1 MEDGTEFNGK
11 LDFWDM
17 RYFTN
22 KVCKNESKFSCIS
35 QWKENQLSIII
46 YLIKSLNVSKL
57 QIEETRYAVD
67 KEKLKEYFPLEK
79 VTKGLLEIYQQLLGL
94 TFTKVNWRFI

>member
-1 MEDGTEFNGK
+1 MVNSTFGICDTS
-11 LDFWDM
+11 LI
-17 RYFTN
+17 RYVKM
-22 KVCKNESKFSCIS
+22 KVNFLVSENEKKI
-35 QWKENQLSIII
+35 SIII

-94 TFTKVNWRFI
+94 TFTKVN

>member
-1 MEDGTEFNGK
+1 MVNSTFGICDT
-11 LDFWDM
+11 LLI
-17 RYFTN
+17 RYVKINVNFLVSEM
-22 KVCKNESKFSCIS
+22 KRKY
-35 QWKENQLSIII
+35 QLSSIVYFII
-46 YLIKSLNVSKL
+46 SLNVSTL

-94 TFTKVNWRFI
+94 TFTKVNWHFI

>member
-1 MEDGTEFNGK
+1 MVNSTFGICDT
-11 LDFWDM
+11 LLI
-17 RYFTN
+17 RYVTV
-22 KVCKNESKFSCIS
+22 KVNFLVSENEKKI
-35 QWKENQLSIII
+35 SIII

>member
-1 MEDGTEFNGK
+1 MVNSTFGICDTLLIRYVKMKVNFLVSVNG
-11 LDFWDM
+11 
-17 RYFTN
+17 
-22 KVCKNESKFSCIS
+22 I
-35 QWKENQLSIII
+35 SIII

-94 TFTKVNWRFI
+94 TFTKVNWHFI

>member
-1 MEDGTEFNGK
+1 MKVNFFLYQLMK
-11 LDFWDM
+11 
-17 RYFTN
+17 RISSIVYF
-22 KVCKNESKFSCIS
+22 IM
-35 QWKENQLSIII
+35 
-46 YLIKSLNVSKL
+46 SLNVSTL

>member
-1 MEDGTEFNGK
+1 MKVKIFLVSVNEK
-11 LDFWDM
+11 KISSIV
-17 RYFTN
+17 YF
-22 KVCKNESKFSCIS
+22 
-35 QWKENQLSIII
+35 II
-46 YLIKSLNVSKL
+46 SLNVSTL

>member
-1 MEDGTEFNGK
+1 M
-11 LDFWDM
+11 
-17 RYFTN
+17 
-22 KVCKNESKFSCIS
+22 KVKIFLVSVNEKKI
-35 QWKENQLSIII
+35 NQLSSIVYFIM
-46 YLIKSLNVSKL
+46 SLNVSTL

>member
-1 MEDGTEFNGK
+1 M
-11 LDFWDM
+11 
-17 RYFTN
+17 
-22 KVCKNESKFSCIS
+22 KVKIFLVSVNEKKI
-35 QWKENQLSIII
+35 NQLSSIVYFII
-46 YLIKSLNVSKL
+46 SLNVSTL

>member
-1 MEDGTEFNGK
+1 M
-11 LDFWDM
+11 
-17 RYFTN
+17 
-22 KVCKNESKFSCIS
+22 KVKIFLVSVNEKNY
-35 QWKENQLSIII
+35 QLSSIVYFII
-46 YLIKSLNVSKL
+46 SLNVSTL

>member
-1 MEDGTEFNGK
+1 MEQSSTVNSTFGTCDT
-11 LDFWDM
+11 LLI
-17 RYFTN
+17 RYVKM
-22 KVCKNESKFSCIS
+22 KVKIFLVSVNEKKIS
-35 QWKENQLSIII
+35 SIVYFII
-46 YLIKSLNVSKL
+46 SLNVSTL

>member
-1 MEDGTEFNGK
+1 MVNSTFGICDT
-11 LDFWDM
+11 LLI
-17 RYFTN
+17 RYVKINVNFLVSEN
-22 KVCKNESKFSCIS
+22 
-35 QWKENQLSIII
+35 ENQLSSIVYFII
-46 YLIKSLNVSKL
+46 SLNVSTL

>member
-1 MEDGTEFNGK
+1 MEQSSTVNSTFGTCDT
-11 LDFWDM
+11 LLI
-17 RYFTN
+17 RYVKM
-22 KVCKNESKFSCIS
+22 KVKIFLVSVNEKKI
-35 QWKENQLSIII
+35 NQLSSIVYFII
-46 YLIKSLNVSKL
+46 SLNVSTL

>member
-1 MEDGTEFNGK
+1 MK
-11 LDFWDM
+11 
-17 RYFTN
+17 RKY
-22 KVCKNESKFSCIS
+22 
-35 QWKENQLSIII
+35 QLSSIVYFII
-46 YLIKSLNVSKL
+46 SLNVSTL

>member
-1 MEDGTEFNGK
+1 MEVSF
-11 LDFWDM
+11 L
-17 RYFTN
+17 
-22 KVCKNESKFSCIS
+22 VSVNEKFSSIVYFIIS
-35 QWKENQLSIII
+35 P
-46 YLIKSLNVSKL
+46 NVLTL

-94 TFTKVNWRFI
+94 TFTKVNWHFI

>member
-1 MEDGTEFNGK
+1 M
-11 LDFWDM
+11 
-17 RYFTN
+17 
-22 KVCKNESKFSCIS
+22 KVNVLVSVIEKKI
-35 QWKENQLSIII
+35 SIII

-94 TFTKVNWRFI
+94 TFTKVNWHFI

>member
-1 MEDGTEFNGK
+1 MK
-11 LDFWDM
+11 VDFP
-17 RYFTN
+17 
-22 KVCKNESKFSCIS
+22 VSVNEKKI
-35 QWKENQLSIII
+35 SIIV

-94 TFTKVNWRFI
+94 TFTKVNWHFI

>member
-1 MEDGTEFNGK
+1 MVNSTFGICDT
-11 LDFWDM
+11 LLI
-17 RYFTN
+17 RYVKINVNFLVSEM
-22 KVCKNESKFSCIS
+22 KRKY
-35 QWKENQLSIII
+35 QLSSIVYFII
-46 YLIKSLNVSKL
+46 SLNVSTL

>member
-1 MEDGTEFNGK
+1 MKVNFLVSGNEK
-11 LDFWDM
+11 LSSIV
-17 RYFTN
+17 YF
-22 KVCKNESKFSCIS
+22 
-35 QWKENQLSIII
+35 II
-46 YLIKSLNVSKL
+46 SLNVSTL

>member
-1 MEDGTEFNGK
+1 MVNSTFGICDT
-11 LDFWDM
+11 LLI
-17 RYFTN
+17 RYVKM
-22 KVCKNESKFSCIS
+22 KVNFLVSVSV
-35 QWKENQLSIII
+35 SIII

>member
-1 MEDGTEFNGK
+1 MK
-11 LDFWDM
+11 
-17 RYFTN
+17 R
-22 KVCKNESKFSCIS
+22 K
-35 QWKENQLSIII
+35 QLSSIVYFII
-46 YLIKSLNVSKL
+46 SLNVSTL

>member
-1 MEDGTEFNGK
+1 MVNSTFGICDTLLIRYVKMKVNFLVSGNEK
-11 LDFWDM
+11 LSSIV
-17 RYFTN
+17 YF
-22 KVCKNESKFSCIS
+22 
-35 QWKENQLSIII
+35 II
-46 YLIKSLNVSKL
+46 SLNVSTL

>member
-1 MEDGTEFNGK
+1 MER
-11 LDFWDM
+11 LI
-17 RYFTN
+17 YI
-22 KVCKNESKFSCIS
+22 FSAP
-35 QWKENQLSIII
+35 
-46 YLIKSLNVSKL
+46 L

-94 TFTKVNWRFI
+94 TFTKVNKLFINDSSSCSTVFYNLN

>member
-1 MEDGTEFNGK
+1 
-11 LDFWDM
+11 M

-35 QWKENQLSIII
+35 QWNNQLSSII
-46 YLIKSLNVSKL
+46 YLLISLNVSKL

>member
-1 MEDGTEFNGK
+1 M
-11 LDFWDM
+11 
-17 RYFTN
+17 
-22 KVCKNESKFSCIS
+22 
-35 QWKENQLSIII
+35 
-46 YLIKSLNVSKL
+46 SLNVSTL